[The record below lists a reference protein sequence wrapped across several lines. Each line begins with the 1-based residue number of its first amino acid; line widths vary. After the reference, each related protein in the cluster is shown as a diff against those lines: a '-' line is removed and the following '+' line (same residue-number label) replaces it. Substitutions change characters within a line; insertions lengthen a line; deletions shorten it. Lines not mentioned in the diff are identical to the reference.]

1 MAISECNT
9 RIDEKGK
16 ELLQHGTVLFPA
28 ACYYDDLTENPVPWH
43 WHEELE
49 AVIVTEGSAVF
60 AADHER
66 VELKKGEGCV
76 INANIL
82 HAAWNAGD
90 QVCRL
95 HSIVFHPKLVGGAS
109 ESIFWQKYL
118 LPILEN
124 RVFYMLALK
133 LIPKDIVLLD
143 YIEHAWQS
151 IANESPGY
159 EFMARDSLS
168 RLLFMMQEYIPHQEK
183 DISQKVRRNE
193 ERIKRMLDYI
203 RKHLADEISIQEI
216 AHAASV
222 SSSEC
227 IRCFKQTIGT
237 TPIQYVRQM
246 RLQKATELLMSS
258 NKKIIEIGIECG
270 FQEMSYFS
278 RIFKEQ
284 YGATPSKYR
293 VQNK

>member
-1 MAISECNT
+1 
-9 RIDEKGK
+9 
-16 ELLQHGTVLFPA
+16 
-28 ACYYDDLTENPVPWH
+28 
-43 WHEELE
+43 
-49 AVIVTEGSAVF
+49 
-60 AADHER
+60 
-66 VELKKGEGCV
+66 
-76 INANIL
+76 
-82 HAAWNAGD
+82 
-90 QVCRL
+90 
-95 HSIVFHPKLVGGAS
+95 
-109 ESIFWQKYL
+109 
-118 LPILEN
+118 
-124 RVFYMLALK
+124 
-133 LIPKDIVLLD
+133 
-143 YIEHAWQS
+143 
-151 IANESPGY
+151 
-159 EFMARDSLS
+159 MARDSLS